1 MAKYSVFNL
10 FRKVKSP
17 SVPFDSLYYPYA
29 LLIMGKAPGQKLC
42 KGALSVVTE
51 GGMA

>member
-17 SVPFDSLYYPYA
+17 SVPFDTLYYPYA
-29 LLIMGKAPGQKLC
+29 LLIMGKALGKKLC
-42 KGALSVVTE
+42 KSTLTVMPE
-51 GGMA
+51 GGMT